1 MNDPVSIF
9 SPRQRRSRAAV
20 LVRTVE
26 PAAQPHAQPVPDR
39 IVLGP
44 PRLTSVSAEPPP
56 PPAER
61 SIEDRLI
68 AILESPPH
76 SNEMIAAGFARKEA
90 ELGNVLATVD
100 LDVARA
106 LHKRLTTVDAN
117 DPLVTAFNRLTAVRR
132 QRLIIYLADARR
144 RAAISTARR

>member
-1 MNDPVSIF
+1 MSDPVSIF

-20 LVRTVE
+20 MVRTVE
-26 PAAQPHAQPVPDR
+26 PAAQPQPVPDR

-44 PRLTSVSAEPPP
+44 PRLASVPAPPP
-56 PPAER
+56 EK

-76 SNEMIAAGFARKEA
+76 AHEMIAAGFARKEA
-90 ELGNVLATVD
+90 ELGNVLATVE

-106 LHKRLTTVDAN
+106 LHKRLTTVTAD
-117 DPLVTAFNRLTAVRR
+117 DRLVAAFNRLTADRR
-132 QRLIIYLADARR
+132 QRLIVYLADARR